1 MSQKKIAI
9 HAITRNGA
17 RQAEKLARLLPEA
30 ELFISEKFCGD
41 FPQAQLLKLPLSCH
55 LRDQFLCYEQHICF
69 FSIGITTRLLA
80 PLLADKRTDPGVN
93 CIDEQARF
101 CIPVLSGHRGGA
113 NAIASQ
119 VAQLLQATPVLTTAS
134 DTSRT
139 LSVDLLGEPYGW
151 QLEPVSEVAITPVS
165 AAVVNGE
172 PVIIIQETGEQ
183 NWWPYQHPLPEHL
196 HVTNSFNKV
205 DLTPYQGAIIISD
218 RGDVLEQLLRLAP
231 HLNKRCVLWR
241 PNSLTLG
248 VGCDRNIP
256 LHSLRSGLNT
266 FLAEQN
272 LACSSVTA
280 LVSIDLKADE
290 TGLQLLAD
298 ELQRP
303 FITYSAATL
312 DGVEGIENPSETVKR
327 CVGVSSVAEA
337 AALYHSGSNKLLV
350 AKWKYLNEGKN
361 MTLAACR
368 TIYNHTTGKHAAH
381 HAIAEDSSP
390 TVEKTH
396 SHHSLHNTMGSKVVP
411 GFHCKP
417 HKVDPERPL
426 LYYRYHLMICG
437 AGRCAEEDE
446 KQLAHKIRNV
456 VKKMGVNRGAQRIK
470 INRTYCL
477 GACRNRTTAVIYQNI
492 APGETAT
499 DNHALWLRNIDQF
512 DETLWK
518 QVFTALMTNE
528 NLREQLPK
536 KHLAPVN
543 SAPNIASNSSS

>member
-1 MSQKKIAI
+1 MSRKKIAI

-17 RQAEKLARLLPEA
+17 SQAEKLARLLPEA
-30 ELFISEKFCGD
+30 ALFISDKFCDD
-41 FPQAQLLKLPLSCH
+41 FPQAQPLKLPLSRHFKEMFC
-55 LRDQFLCYEQHICF
+55 RYEQHICF
-69 FSIGITTRLLA
+69 FSIGITTRILA

-119 VAQLLQATPVLTTAS
+119 VGQLLQATPVLTTAS
-134 DTSRT
+134 DTSHT

-151 QLEPVSEVAITPVS
+151 QLESISEVAITPVS

-172 PVIIIQETGEQ
+172 PIIIIQEAGEQ

-196 HVTNSFNKV
+196 HVTNSFNQV

-218 RGDVLEQLLRLAP
+218 RGDVLEQLLQFAP
-231 HLNKRCVLWR
+231 HLKTRYVLWR
-241 PNSLTLG
+241 PNSLILG
-248 VGCDRNIP
+248 VGCDRNTP
-256 LHSLRSGLNT
+256 LHSLRSGLDT

-272 LACSSVTA
+272 LACNSVTVLA
-280 LVSIDLKADE
+280 SIDLKADE
-290 TGLQLLAD
+290 AGLQLLAE

-312 DGVEGIENPSETVKR
+312 DSVEGIENPSETVKR

-337 AALYHSGSNKLLV
+337 AALHHSGSNKLLV
-350 AKWKYLNEGKN
+350 TKWKYHHDGKN

-368 TIYNHTTGKHAAH
+368 KVYDNTTAKQATPHGTKG
-381 HAIAEDSSP
+381 DCSP
-390 TVEKTH
+390 AVKRTH
-396 SHHSLHNTMGSKVVP
+396 SHHSHHNTMGSKVVP

-417 HKVDPERPL
+417 HKADPERPL

-437 AGRCAEEDE
+437 AGRCVEEEDTR
-446 KQLAHKIRNV
+446 LAHKIRNI
-456 VKKMGVNRGAQRIK
+456 VKEMGLNRGAHRIK

-492 APGETAT
+492 TPGETAT

-512 DETLWK
+512 DERLWR
-518 QVFTALMTNE
+518 QVFSALMADE

-543 SAPNIASNSSS
+543 SAPNTASNSSS